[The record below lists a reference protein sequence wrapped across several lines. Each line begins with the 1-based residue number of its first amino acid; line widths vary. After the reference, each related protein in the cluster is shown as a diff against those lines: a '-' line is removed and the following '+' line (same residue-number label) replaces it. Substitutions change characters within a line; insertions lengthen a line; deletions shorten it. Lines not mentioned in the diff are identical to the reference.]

1 MQKKPVFYK
10 SSIARGG
17 LTAAVLL
24 AAGLLFCAPALLSSC
39 ANAVNSRGGP
49 VDGSGSSG
57 GGASGGGSASGSNS
71 TTRNGRGGLVP
82 AARHPVRLPVLTR
95 PAIPSA
101 SA

>member
-17 LTAAVLL
+17 LTAALLL

-57 GGASGGGSASGSNS
+57 GSGASGSNS
-71 TTRNGRGGLVP
+71 TTRNGSGGGLVP
-82 AARHPVRLPVLTR
+82 AARHPVRLPVQTR

>member
-1 MQKKPVFYK
+1 MQKKPVFYR
-10 SSIARGG
+10 SPNARRGVA
-17 LTAAVLL
+17 AAVLL

-71 TTRNGRGGLVP
+71 TTRNGRGG
-82 AARHPVRLPVLTR
+82 
-95 PAIPSA
+95 
-101 SA
+101 

>member
-1 MQKKPVFYK
+1 MQKKPVFYR
-10 SSIARGG
+10 SPNARGG

-57 GGASGGGSASGSNS
+57 GGSAAGSNS
-71 TTRNGRGGLVP
+71 ATRNGRGGLAP
-82 AARHPVRLPVLTR
+82 AVRHPVRLPVRTR

>member
-1 MQKKPVFYK
+1 MQKKPVFYR
-10 SSIARGG
+10 SPNARRGV
-17 LTAAVLL
+17 AAAALL
-24 AAGLLFCAPALLSSC
+24 AAGLLFCAPALLVSC

-57 GGASGGGSASGSNS
+57 GGSASGSNS
-71 TTRNGRGGLVP
+71 TTRNGRGGLAP
-82 AARHPVRLPVLTR
+82 AVRHPVRLPVLTR